1 MLCVTWKGIEG
12 KEGRSDSVL
21 NWLAVEKAE
30 NKNVGCK
37 GAVVMS
43 PGVTPSALKNE
54 QVVISNHWKDV
65 L

>member
-21 NWLAVEKAE
+21 NRLAVGKAK
-30 NKNVGCK
+30 NKNV

-43 PGVTPSALKNE
+43 PGVTPSALKRE
-54 QVVISNHWKDV
+54 QVVRSNHWKDV